1 MTADT
6 AQGTLLTSV
15 NHVLGEEGQ
24 IHGPDITDSL
34 GTPASSV
41 FSLWS
46 HPEKED
52 PPWQLECAHGRTQ
65 TIGSE
70 TPNTGFRP
78 RQEEGLGF
86 CLGFLIGNCVVSIL
100 AFDV

>member
-41 FSLWS
+41 FGVIQRKRTLLGSS
-46 HPEKED
+46 SVHMEERRPSGARHPIQALD
-52 PPWQLECAHGRTQ
+52 QDRRRAWD
-65 TIGSE
+65 
-70 TPNTGFRP
+70 F
-78 RQEEGLGF
+78 
-86 CLGFLIGNCVVSIL
+86 VW
-100 AFDV
+100 AF